1 MGISRNKLVL
11 LASAGMLT
19 VGLGTTG
26 AVAADMIGSKDIKD
40 NSIGSVDIRDGSIR
54 YRDLHSSVTDKFDA
68 MQGEID
74 ALQSQV
80 DDLEARVGDL
90 ENSSTTASW
99 EPSNNGAEIVNDTT
113 ASLTIETGGAT
124 SIETQNLNVP
134 VQAGDEISFD
144 IELQDGAVCTAGA
157 PRMFVEIGGTFY
169 NSYDDQTG
177 CADDSAPGG
186 NNTQDGTVTFTVP
199 VNGRI
204 GQAGFVYD
212 NGIAG
217 TVVISNVTIDGN
229 PVTFQ

>member
-1 MGISRNKLVL
+1 MGISRNKVVL

-40 NSIGSVDIRDGSIR
+40 NTIGSVDVRDGSIR
-54 YRDLHSSVTDKFDA
+54 YRDLHSSVTDKFDT
-68 MQGEID
+68 MQGQIE
-74 ALQSQV
+74 ALQDQV

-90 ENSSTTASW
+90 ENSSTTAEW
-99 EPSNNGAEIVNDTT
+99 EPNPGAAIVNDTT
-113 ASLTIETGGAT
+113 VSLTLESGETGT

-134 VQAGDEISFD
+134 VQAGDVTFD
-144 IELQDGAVCTAGA
+144 VEFKNGARCTAGA
-157 PRMFVEIGGTFY
+157 PRTFVEIGGLFY

-177 CADDSAPGG
+177 CADGSAPGAD
-186 NNTQDGTVTFTVP
+186 NSQDGTVTFTVP

-204 GQAGFVYD
+204 GQAGLVYD
-212 NGIAG
+212 NSIAG
-217 TVVISNVTIDGN
+217 TVVINNVTIDGN